1 MEIWTGFIVGLLG
14 SFHCI
19 GMCGPIAISLPIS
32 NGSRLKIIFSRVLY
46 NVGRIITYS
55 LLGALFGLF
64 GNRLI
69 LFGLQQYL
77 SIALGVIIL
86 IYFFT
91 PRNIKTKIS
100 SLTLIQQAYSIL
112 NSQFLALLDSSRSR
126 SILFS
131 NRSNI
136 SLFVIGLLNGLL
148 PCGFVYVGIAG
159 SISTG
164 SWLIGMLYMTLFGL
178 GTFPIMFAAS
188 LFGKIINVKV
198 RQKINKLIPAFT
210 LILALLFILRG
221 MNLGI
226 PYLSPKL
233 SSSSVSNSN
242 TECH

>member
-1 MEIWTGFIVGLLG
+1 
-14 SFHCI
+14 
-19 GMCGPIAISLPIS
+19 
-32 NGSRLKIIFSRVLY
+32 
-46 NVGRIITYS
+46 
-55 LLGALFGLF
+55 
-64 GNRLI
+64 
-69 LFGLQQYL
+69 
-77 SIALGVIIL
+77 
-86 IYFFT
+86 
-91 PRNIKTKIS
+91 
-100 SLTLIQQAYSIL
+100 
-112 NSQFLALLDSSRSR
+112 
-126 SILFS
+126 
-131 NRSNI
+131 
-136 SLFVIGLLNGLL
+136 LFVIGLLNGLL